1 MVKIDKIYSN
11 PNSFERCQQ
20 KGRIIKKIKEAKNW
34 DLLDDI
40 EKQLEEQ
47 PIYIKD
53 YIKQLFEKKFGHLG
67 VDGAIGEFYCKEE
80 VLHAFEYDVRRA
92 FIKIGRENLIPE
104 SDYINHWTELY
115 VQTRLNNWTDKKY
128 EEDLDTW
135 INDNITPAFNTYMI
149 AETIFQIW
157 CEKVTFE
164 KP

>member
-1 MVKIDKIYSN
+1 MVKIDKIYSH
-11 PNSFERCQQ
+11 PDSFERCQQ

-53 YIKQLFEKKFGHLG
+53 YIKKLFEEKFGHLG
-67 VDGAIGEFYCKEE
+67 VDGAIGKFYCKEE
-80 VLHAFEYDVRRA
+80 VLSAFEYDVRRA
-92 FIKIGRENLIPE
+92 FIKIKRENLIPE

-115 VQTRLNNWTDKKY
+115 VRKRTNSCSTKTYL
-128 EEDLDTW
+128 EDLDFY
-135 INDNITPAFNTYMI
+135 INQCMTTAFHTYMI

-157 CEKVTFE
+157 CEKVTFKE
-164 KP
+164 P